1 MWVTWPPPKPPPHC
15 MSKKHFGKW
24 LWKDQKPRVVYQNC
38 YDSWGW
44 HDFSIIFYP
53 PPWSP
58 RFLPLFSTLNGQL
71 VSLPTGWKQWNHGG
85 DQLQLW
91 DLHSS
96 SRLSLKNGPK
106 PSGKRAETNHPIVQG
121 LFFFFV
127 SGRVLIHTLISY
139 YMILLKKQLSSSQEI
154 LKTKQFAVFTQSLQ
168 YLFFWF
174 EEVFTQRFFSVKHQ
188 LSRMNSSG
196 ASDLITRR
204 IQGWVEAE
212 MLKMTWYYPY
222 HPCMV
227 YLPTFGWCLC

>member
-1 MWVTWPPPKPPPHC
+1 MRMTWFFY
-15 MSKKHFGKW
+15 HF
-24 LWKDQKPRVVYQNC
+24 L
-38 YDSWGW
+38 S
-44 HDFSIIFYP
+44 
-53 PPWSP
+53 
-58 RFLPLFSTLNGQL
+58 ST
-71 VSLPTGWKQWNHGG
+71 
-85 DQLQLW
+85 
-91 DLHSS
+91 
-96 SRLSLKNGPK
+96 
-106 PSGKRAETNHPIVQG
+106 
-121 LFFFFV
+121 
-127 SGRVLIHTLISY
+127 TLISPFSA
-139 YMILLKKQLSSSQEI
+139 IIFHPEWSTGLVAHRLKTVKPWRWSASTVGPAFVFPFPENGQEI

>member
-121 LFFFFV
+121 LFFLFQGGYWFILW
-127 SGRVLIHTLISY
+127 SSITWFYWSSY
-139 YMILLKKQLSSSQEI
+139 HHHKKFW
-154 LKTKQFAVFTQSLQ
+154 KQNSLQ
-168 YLFFWF
+168 CLHKVFNIFSFDLKRFSLNDFFRSNTNYLAW
-174 EEVFTQRFFSVKHQ
+174 T
-188 LSRMNSSG
+188 L
-196 ASDLITRR
+196 
-204 IQGWVEAE
+204 AE
-212 MLKMTWYYPY
+212 QVIW
-222 HPCMV
+222 
-227 YLPTFGWCLC
+227 